1 MPSDP
6 VSANPRNVTFTVWV
20 LDGRCFIDFLEVIF
34 SVPCNNFQ
42 NLGPGAYF
50 QTPRP
55 QHALKGHSIIRHKM
69 MDSDGPETIQAIV
82 ALVVV
87 LTANADNT
95 AVDVLL
101 AIVVGYALGAI

>member
-1 MPSDP
+1 
-6 VSANPRNVTFTVWV
+6 
-20 LDGRCFIDFLEVIF
+20 
-34 SVPCNNFQ
+34 
-42 NLGPGAYF
+42 
-50 QTPRP
+50 
-55 QHALKGHSIIRHKM
+55 M